1 MSSMGVA
8 GGVSP
13 VLLKSRSRRPNASLI
28 LAKSARTERGSPTS
42 VGTGS
47 IVPPEGSP
55 DAAVRSSSAARRPAS
70 ATEYPAACK
79 ARLTARP
86 MPLPAP
92 VTSAILPVFAIF
104 VSIVRQPAQAA
115 SWLHAPRHPLR
126 AQPDPLDGYHQ
137 VRHVPADAL
146 GGREPARGADDGGG
160 GVFGKVVLLNFWAT
174 WCGPCNAEMPLLV
187 DLEKQ
192 YADRG
197 VAFIGASLDDEKSTP
212 KIPAFVSRYKIDFPI
227 WYGATLD
234 DLDRLKMG
242 NAVPATAF
250 LDAEGHLVARILGQA
265 RPEEVRERLDWLT
278 GDRSGPAPLALVKHL
293 EKSNAAPPDSASG
306 FPDRSLE
313 AGERALD

>member
-1 MSSMGVA
+1 MSSMGMAGAVA
-8 GGVSP
+8 P
-13 VLLKSRSRRPNASLI
+13 ALLKSRSRRPNASLI

-104 VSIVRQPAQAA
+104 VSIVRQPARAA

-126 AQPDPLDGYHQ
+126 AQPDPLGGYHQ

-160 GVFGKVVLLNFWAT
+160 GRIRQGGAPELLGDVVRAVQRRNARVGRPGK
-174 WCGPCNAEMPLLV
+174 
-187 DLEKQ
+187 
-192 YADRG
+192 
-197 VAFIGASLDDEKSTP
+197 
-212 KIPAFVSRYKIDFPI
+212 
-227 WYGATLD
+227 
-234 DLDRLKMG
+234 
-242 NAVPATAF
+242 AV
-250 LDAEGHLVARILGQA
+250 R
-265 RPEEVRERLDWLT
+265 
-278 GDRSGPAPLALVKHL
+278 RSGRRFHRRSGSAP
-293 EKSNAAPPDSASG
+293 
-306 FPDRSLE
+306 
-313 AGERALD
+313 

>member
-1 MSSMGVA
+1 MSSMGMAGAVA
-8 GGVSP
+8 P
-13 VLLKSRSRRPNASLI
+13 ALLKSRSRRPNASLI

-104 VSIVRQPAQAA
+104 VSIVRQPARAA

-146 GGREPARGADDGGG
+146 GKAMYRDRTKSVPDKMLGTHGDAAFADYVWLVSYTYRLPSKGGS
-160 GVFGKVVLLNFWAT
+160 
-174 WCGPCNAEMPLLV
+174 E
-187 DLEKQ
+187 
-192 YADRG
+192 
-197 VAFIGASLDDEKSTP
+197 
-212 KIPAFVSRYKIDFPI
+212 
-227 WYGATLD
+227 
-234 DLDRLKMG
+234 
-242 NAVPATAF
+242 
-250 LDAEGHLVARILGQA
+250 H
-265 RPEEVRERLDWLT
+265 
-278 GDRSGPAPLALVKHL
+278 
-293 EKSNAAPPDSASG
+293 
-306 FPDRSLE
+306 
-313 AGERALD
+313 